1 MLNNIINQNY
11 EMHNWKEF
19 VALLIKSYEF
29 VPLRLLVTEIVGPG
43 NVGRNNRTFLSYCL
57 FVSDGG

>member
-19 VALLIKSYEF
+19 VALLIKSYEC
-29 VPLRLLVTEIVGPG
+29 VPLRLLATKGSLRSSGQE
-43 NVGRNNRTFLSYCL
+43 T
-57 FVSDGG
+57 